1 MAKSKRQSRSK
12 KKTKTVPSKSDRNN
26 VKKSTLETDKTE
38 EACAENKSPKS
49 DDSETCSAERNA
61 ICVDLVPCSVCL
73 DRQEGNIDGMK
84 GSRYFKNAAIG
95 DKSSVNTLSISSSF
109 SSSSSMAKV
118 DNSERRSSSSDDSL
132 AEVAL
137 LEESD
142 NAETLSCKKSNIFND
157 TEDCNKVDISDKTKF
172 EKDAVASEQMFN
184 DKAGKCS
191 CIAVASTE
199 ANKRQ
204 TSRLVRS
211 AVRILKNCSKESVIR
226 TTDVKSAEIIE
237 AEFIDDH
244 KLLKDLRV
252 TQVADYEKAGTDCK
266 SSLKKL
272 IQSDSMVVEP
282 KASSDNFGTVVTKSE
297 LPVASSSLTVSTDL
311 FSFEL
316 TDVLPNL
323 PSEKENS
330 DQLLAVRDLFE
341 SDDNKMDE
349 IVGDK
354 TFAANTV
361 SPLDEK
367 GTPEEQNQ
375 LFQARL
381 QLEQPEPDIK
391 ASASLGFSNSKMKKS
406 QKFGRKL
413 LKKKSSKSV
422 LSNARKVNTLLFST
436 ECSNFAVMPTKI
448 KTKSGKRENRG
459 SSSKERSMDS
469 SISSVTVKNSPS
481 ALVLTRSMIKVSG

>member
-12 KKTKTVPSKSDRNN
+12 KKTKMVPSKSDRIN
-26 VKKSTLETDKTE
+26 VKKSTLETDKAAE
-38 EACAENKSPKS
+38 VCAENKSQKS

-73 DRQEGNIDGMK
+73 DRQEGNIDGVK
-84 GSRYFKNAAIG
+84 SSRFFRNAAIS
-95 DKSSVNTLSISSSF
+95 DKSPVNTL

-118 DNSERRSSSSDDSL
+118 DNSERHSSTSDESF

-142 NAETLSCKKSNIFND
+142 NAETVSCTKSSIFND
-157 TEDCNKVDISDKTKF
+157 TEECNKVAISDKTKF
-172 EKDAVASEQMFN
+172 EKEAVACKQMFN

-191 CIAVASTE
+191 RVVVASTG

-211 AVRILKNCSKESVIR
+211 AVRILKNCSNESVIK

-237 AEFIDDH
+237 AEFINDH
-244 KLLKDLRV
+244 KKLKDL
-252 TQVADYEKAGTDCK
+252 TQVTDYEKVSNDCK
-266 SSLKKL
+266 SSFKKS
-272 IQSDSMVVEP
+272 IPSDNKVVEP
-282 KASSDNFGTVVTKSE
+282 KVSSDNFGTMVAKSE
-297 LPVASSSLTVSTDL
+297 LPVASSSLTASTDL

-316 TDVLPNL
+316 SDVLPNL

-330 DQLLAVRDLFE
+330 DQLLTVRNLFE

-349 IVGDK
+349 IFGDK
-354 TFAANTV
+354 SFSANTV
-361 SPLDEK
+361 SSLNVK
-367 GTPEEQNQ
+367 GTPEDQKQ
-375 LFQARL
+375 LFPARL
-381 QLEQPEPDIK
+381 QIEQSEPDIK
-391 ASASLGFSNSKMKKS
+391 ASSSLGFSNSKIKKS
-406 QKFGRKL
+406 QKFSRKL

-422 LSNARKVNTLLFST
+422 LNNVRKVNTLIFST

-459 SSSKERSMDS
+459 ISSKEKSVDS
-469 SISSVTVKNSPS
+469 FISSVTVKNSPS